1 MILRISSFYHIQ
13 LTISLFH
20 QSLSTIQSIY
30 LLNLPNLSN
39 FLLTHSSAWVN
50 SNEGQYDG
58 SDESHLRAIAEFE
71 EFQTN
76 QIDCVLTLIK
86 AARAHPHLQSL
97 CGLQAYS
104 SYRTTSCPYSY
115 TSPTPIPST
124 RLCLAGQAVDDLMI
138 LLIAFDIAH
147 NHFIVSLDLEH
158 NYIMAGGKLALVQAL
173 ATNVTLRYVHLDR
186 QRDPLPPSTIY
197 DEQRVR
203 NASINP
209 HVDHLV
215 VDAKHCS
222 FIYRMTIAV
231 FVRGTVL
238 ESSILREVIE
248 FLIGK
253 GPQVG
258 RFLRYRAP
266 RVCVHC

>member
-1 MILRISSFYHIQ
+1 MILCLPSIYHIQ
-13 LTISLFH
+13 LTICLC
-20 QSLSTIQSIY
+20 
-30 LLNLPNLSN
+30 
-39 FLLTHSSAWVN
+39 HSSITTVQFIDLLQVPHPSILFFLQSPAWVN

-76 QIDCVLTLIK
+76 QINCVLTLIK
-86 AARAHPHLQSL
+86 AARAHPHLQSM

-186 QRDPLPPSTIY
+186 QRDPLPPSAIY

-209 HVDHLV
+209 HVDHIV

-222 FIYRMTIAV
+222 FIFRIAIAV

-238 ESSILREVIE
+238 GSSVLREVIE